1 MVIMAGFLIDK
12 LGNRCKFMCI
22 TFANFITYAKDKKG
36 CADLNVCPMFF
47 TVGVFLFSFLC
58 VLGSSLFALGSHF
71 KGSPYL
77 LPLML
82 TGRLLFGSGNGS
94 LTSKRN
100 ITVSYL
106 SLQLVVLEAAMSLRY
121 EQHLYITFLMFFR
134 SVVQN
139 RITAFWFKGKEL
151 ALAFGLTLA
160 FSRLGSVLNFF
171 LTQKF
176 EEQYGIQWTL
186 WGGKLISRF
195 PT

>member
-1 MVIMAGFLIDK
+1 
-12 LGNRCKFMCI
+12 
-22 TFANFITYAKDKKG
+22 
-36 CADLNVCPMFF
+36 MFSI
-47 TVGVFLFSFLC
+47 VGVFLFSFLC

-94 LTSKRN
+94 LTSKRTLQW
-100 ITVSYL
+100 IHSTYL
-106 SLQLVVLEAAMSLRY
+106 LLQLVILETSMLFVVFTSKQIVLLNHS
-121 EQHLYITFLMFFR
+121 FLLFH

-176 EEQYGIQWTL
+176 EEKYGMQWTL
-186 WGGKLISRF
+186 WGGKFTSRF
-195 PT
+195 MVWINNNKILY

>member
-1 MVIMAGFLIDK
+1 MDFCLFLS
-12 LGNRCKFMCI
+12 
-22 TFANFITYAKDKKG
+22 A
-36 CADLNVCPMFF
+36 
-47 TVGVFLFSFLC
+47 VGVFLFSFLC

-71 KGSPYL
+71 RGTPYL

-94 LTSKRN
+94 LTSKTIFQN
-100 ITVSYL
+100 NTSKLIYVHFAILILSYIPKPL
-106 SLQLVVLEAAMSLRY
+106 SSTSSL
-121 EQHLYITFLMFFR
+121 
-134 SVVQN
+134 VVQN

-176 EEQYGIQWTL
+176 EEQYGMQWTL
-186 WGGKLISRF
+186 WGGK
-195 PT
+195 